1 MATIFNTVERVG
13 GSDQPRFAVS
23 VELIWDKELS
33 PVAKLDAEDRLIHGP
48 YSTYADFDGYWEIEN
63 VHPNINILPANSV
76 YKVTETFGDSSA
88 QTTQVYYIS
97 VPDGATPTYWVGDC
111 LTGEPDYA

>member
-1 MATIFNTVERVG
+1 MATIFNTVERVA

-23 VELIWDKELS
+23 VELIWDKGLS
-33 PVAKLDAEDRLIHGP
+33 PVAKLDSEDRLIHGP

-63 VHPNINILPANSV
+63 IHPNDIILPAGSV
-76 YKVTETFGDSSA
+76 YKITETFGDSDA
-88 QTTQVYYIS
+88 TTTQLYYIT
-97 VPDGATPTYWVGDC
+97 VPSGATPTYWVGDC